1 MRSHDPLRSEE
12 VEAAG
17 REAGKG
23 ALVGAAKWGLG
34 AAVLGAIGYKWWP
47 VYRGT
52 TIQYKI
58 YLQLSGMILGGMLGA
73 ESRMRQYEYQMRMQR
88 RWMQEKTKWQRY
100 EEEFGQNEGGK

>member
-1 MRSHDPLRSEE
+1 M
-12 VEAAG
+12 EAAG

-52 TIQYKI
+52 TIQYKV
-58 YLQLSGMILGGMLGA
+58 
-73 ESRMRQYEYQMRMQR
+73 
-88 RWMQEKTKWQRY
+88 
-100 EEEFGQNEGGK
+100 